1 MAVLRGMDGSVTYNA
16 VALGNC
22 RVIGVNTQRG
32 LIDTTV
38 KGDLHAQRAGGL
50 VVHTLTFAGV
60 LDYVTGQKD
69 AIDRLE
75 TATPNLTA
83 ATLIFTAATGKTW
96 TWTSGALLE
105 SYSITSP
112 EGDNPVT
119 FEASFHLN
127 VPAVISYV

>member
-1 MAVLRGMDGSVTYNA
+1 MAVQRGMDGSVTFNA

-22 RVIGVNTQRG
+22 RVVNVSTSRG
-32 LIDTTV
+32 LIDSTV
-38 KGDLHAQRAGGL
+38 KGDKHAQRLPGL
-50 VVHTLTFAGV
+50 VIHTLTFSGV

-75 TATPNLTA
+75 ASTPDTVA
-83 ATLIFTAATGKTW
+83 ATLVFTVATGKTW

-105 SYSITSP
+105 GYRIGSP

-119 FEASFHLN
+119 VEYDFHLN
-127 VPAVISYV
+127 VPATISWA

>member
-1 MAVLRGMDGSVTYNA
+1 MAVQRGMDGAVTFNA

-22 RVIGVNTQRG
+22 RVVGVDTARG

-38 KGDLHAQRAGGL
+38 KGDLHAQRAAGL
-50 VVHTLTFAGV
+50 VTHTLTFSGV

-75 TATPNLTA
+75 TATPNTAA
-83 ATLIFTAATGKTW
+83 ATLIFTVATGKTW
-96 TWTSGALLE
+96 TWTSGALVAGYRI
-105 SYSITSP
+105 SSP

-119 FEASFHLN
+119 FEVDFHLN
-127 VPAVISYV
+127 VPAVISWV

>member
-1 MAVLRGMDGSVTYNA
+1 MAVLRGMDGSVTFNA

-22 RVIGVNTQRG
+22 RVVSIETTRG

-38 KGDLHAQRAGGL
+38 KGDLHAKRDGGL
-50 VVHTLTFAGV
+50 VTHTLTFSGV

-75 TATPNLTA
+75 TTTPVLTL
-83 ATLIFTAATGKTW
+83 ATLIFTIATGKTW
-96 TWTSGALLE
+96 TWTSGALLA
-105 SYSITSP
+105 SYRVTSP

-119 FEASFHLN
+119 VEYDFHLN
-127 VPAVISYV
+127 VPAVIAYA